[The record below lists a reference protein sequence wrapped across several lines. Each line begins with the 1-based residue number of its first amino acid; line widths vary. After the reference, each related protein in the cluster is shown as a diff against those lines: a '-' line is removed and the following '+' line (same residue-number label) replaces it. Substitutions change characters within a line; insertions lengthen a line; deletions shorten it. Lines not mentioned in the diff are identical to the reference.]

1 MSGINYPTSQA
12 FWGQE
17 ANIKDAPSSIA
28 GSFQNLGEL
37 ATCAAYTGTTYRSLI
52 YDEHNRYVLPLNT
65 GAALTYP
72 ICLPR
77 MYGTTRVDLW
87 VPATA
92 AYEYSGG
99 STTFNLA
106 NYCTLRVARADAGGA
121 PATTNLGTATSAVT
135 IAGISCLGRYA
146 SPGYRFP
153 SSSSAQFPTTASTN
167 QQSWGYFQP
176 ELVCSYENTSYPTGT
191 RHIPALVAVG
201 VRNPTSAA
209 GAANQPPGVDRS
221 GVASLSPL
229 YSPPSAISAARM
241 RYAILAAQELERGAM
256 LMWADVAPYAARL
269 EYQDGGGV
277 AQFPSIWQMWRR
289 PHWVPFVD
297 GCPLHVVT
305 LADGAYTVN
314 WRVGSTVQQTTTATT
329 PSATALCRLEAPSD
343 LVGSTVAGGLRYW
356 LVQVDSVLANTANPA
371 IYSES
376 AWLGGDD
383 D

>member
-17 ANIKDAPSSIA
+17 ANIRDDPSSIA
-28 GSFQNLGEL
+28 ASFQNLGEL
-37 ATCAAYTGTTYRSLI
+37 ATCAAYPGTTYRGLI
-52 YDEHNRYVLPLNT
+52 YDEHNRFVLPLNT
-65 GAALTYP
+65 GAILTRP
-72 ICLPR
+72 IYLPK
-77 MYGTTRVDLW
+77 MYGYSRVDLW

-92 AYEYSGG
+92 TYVYSGG
-99 STTFNLA
+99 SATFNLA
-106 NYCTLRVARADAGGA
+106 DYCTFRIVRADAGGTLA
-121 PATTNLGTATSAVT
+121 ASNLNSVTSNVT
-135 IAGISCLGRYA
+135 IAGHTCIGRYA
-146 SPGYRFP
+146 TIAYRFP
-153 SSSSAQFPTTASTN
+153 SSSVTQFPTTGSAN
-167 QQSWGYFQP
+167 QQSWGYFQV
-176 ELVCSYENTSYPTGT
+176 ELNCSYQNSSYPTGT
-191 RHIPALVAVG
+191 RYIPALVGVS

-221 GVASLSPL
+221 GVASFSPL
-229 YSPPSAISAARM
+229 YSAPSAISAARM

-256 LMWADVAPYAARL
+256 LMWADAAPYGARM
-269 EYQDGGGV
+269 EYQNGGGV
-277 AQFPSIWQMWRR
+277 AQYPSIWQMWRR

-314 WRVGSTVQQTTTATT
+314 WRVGSTIQQTTTATT
-329 PSATALCRLEAPSD
+329 NSATALCRLEAPPD